1 MNRTNVQKLTDALRA
16 MEVAMEDVKQAASA
30 VMNQPD
36 NTTTREQFKSAM
48 YLTLTDYI
56 NKHIPQA
63 WQVRDCVTQL
73 DAVLYFRDMEAE
85 RGRNAF
91 REIYDANKHMVKAV
105 IELRT
110 GFPELSV
117 SEAKL
122 VVEAYRDGF
131 FK

>member
-73 DAVLYFRDMEAE
+73 DAVLYFRDLEAE
-85 RGRNAF
+85 RDRSGF
-91 REIYDANKHMVKAV
+91 REVYDANKHMVKAV

>member
-16 MEVAMEDVKQAASA
+16 MEVAMEDVKQAAAA

-36 NTTTREQFKSAM
+36 NTTTREIFKRDM
-48 YLTLTDYI
+48 YITLTEYI

-73 DAVLYFRDMEAE
+73 DAVLYFRDLEAE
-85 RGRNAF
+85 RGRNGF
-91 REIYDANKHMVKAV
+91 REIYDTNRHIVKACIV
-105 IELRT
+105 IREQ
-110 GFPELSV
+110 FPELGV
-117 SEAKL
+117 SDAKL
-122 VVEAYRDGF
+122 IVEAYRDGS

>member
-36 NTTTREQFKSAM
+36 NTTTREQFKSDM

-73 DAVLYFRDMEAE
+73 DAVLYFRDLEAE
-85 RGRNAF
+85 RGRNGF

>member
-36 NTTTREQFKSAM
+36 NTTTREQFKSDM

-73 DAVLYFRDMEAE
+73 DAVLYFRDLETE
-85 RGRNAF
+85 RGRNGF
-91 REIYDANKHMVKAV
+91 REVYDANKHLVKAV

-122 VVEAYRDGF
+122 VIEAYRDGF

>member
-36 NTTTREQFKSAM
+36 NTTTREQFKSDM

-73 DAVLYFRDMEAE
+73 DAVLYFRDLEAE
-85 RGRNAF
+85 RGRNGF
-91 REIYDANKHMVKAV
+91 REVYDANKHMVKAV

>member
-36 NTTTREQFKSAM
+36 NTTTREQFKSDM

-73 DAVLYFRDMEAE
+73 DAVLYFRDLEAE
-85 RGRNAF
+85 RGRSGF

>member
-1 MNRTNVQKLTDALRA
+1 
-16 MEVAMEDVKQAASA
+16 MEDVKQAASA

-36 NTTTREQFKSAM
+36 NTTTREQFKSDM

-73 DAVLYFRDMEAE
+73 DAVLYFRDLETE
-85 RGRNAF
+85 RGRNGF
-91 REIYDANKHMVKAV
+91 REVYDANKHLVKAV

-122 VVEAYRDGF
+122 VIEAYRDGF